1 MQKTLITALLTGM
14 IAVAAYSQADAT
26 TTTRAPAT
34 AGFGVGNGGVPTGAG
49 SAAAAAAAASVGNP
63 SGNAF
68 INTSPSGSTLLP
80 NTGSGGGAVRRR

>member
-49 SAAAAAAAASVGNP
+49 SAAAAAASVGNP